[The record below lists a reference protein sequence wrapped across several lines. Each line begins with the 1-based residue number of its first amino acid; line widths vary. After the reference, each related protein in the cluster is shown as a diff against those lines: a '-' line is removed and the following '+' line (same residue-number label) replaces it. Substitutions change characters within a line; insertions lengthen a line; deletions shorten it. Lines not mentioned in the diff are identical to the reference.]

1 MSTSIDPQ
9 FELRFESLFERDCYV
24 FPCDAKGHVD
34 LDALSERD
42 LNNYLYARHAIGR
55 EVARPAVRPQLP
67 DLRIPAARTHALTVG
82 ARNLTKGVDDGAT
95 ASASWSH

>member
-1 MSTSIDPQ
+1 MSTSTDPQ

-55 EVARPAVRPQLP
+55 EVARPAVCASRAALIWGEPEPGSHRKRQLDHCPQ
-67 DLRIPAARTHALTVG
+67 
-82 ARNLTKGVDDGAT
+82 
-95 ASASWSH
+95 

>member
-1 MSTSIDPQ
+1 MSTSTDPQ

-42 LNNYLYARHAIGR
+42 LNNYFYARHAIGR
-55 EVARPAVRPQLP
+55 EVARPAVCASRAVASTLALP
-67 DLRIPAARTHALTVG
+67 G
-82 ARNLTKGVDDGAT
+82 ASSGRQRMHGR
-95 ASASWSH
+95 